1 MRGDETLHDWAD
13 YWNGRTTVYANDR
26 HKRVHYEG
34 IARDIIAMLSGPYA
48 RVVDYG
54 CGDALSADRVADAC
68 RRLYLCD
75 AARTVR
81 ERLAERF
88 ADHSQIEVISVGQ
101 FEMLPAGT
109 ADLIVANSVIQYLSR
124 AQLERFLRVAWATL
138 SPRGRLVLADVIPKG
153 IGPLQDATELLKFA
167 ARNGFL
173 LPAAVGLGRSFF
185 SSYRRVRQQLGLL
198 QFDEAEMLDLLARF
212 GFEARRHYPN
222 MGHNRRRMTF
232 LASKGG
238 T

>member
-1 MRGDETLHDWAD
+1 MKGDKTLQDWAD

-26 HKRVHYEG
+26 HKGVHYEG
-34 IARDIIAMLSGPYA
+34 IARDIIALLPGPSA
-48 RVVDYG
+48 RVLDYG
-54 CGDALSADRVADAC
+54 CGEALSADRVAEAC

-81 ERLAERF
+81 ERLAERY
-88 ADHSQIEVISVGQ
+88 ASNPNIEVIAVSQ
-101 FEMLPAGT
+101 FEAMPAGT
-109 ADLIVANSVIQYLSR
+109 ADLIVANSVIQYLSQ
-124 AQLERFLRVAWATL
+124 AQLEHFLRIAHRKL
-138 SPRGRLVLADVIPKG
+138 SPSGRLVIADVIPKG

-198 QFDEAEMLDLLARF
+198 QFDEPEMLELLTRF
-212 GFEARRHYPN
+212 GFDARRHYPN
-222 MGHNRRRMTF
+222 MGHNSRRMTF
-232 LASKGG
+232 MASRP
-238 T
+238 

>member
-1 MRGDETLHDWAD
+1 MKGGATPQDWAD
-13 YWNGRTTVYANDR
+13 YWNGGTTVYANER

-34 IARDIIAMLSGPYA
+34 IARDIIALLPGPDA

-68 RRLYLCD
+68 RHLYLCD
-75 AARTVR
+75 AAQTVR

-88 ADHSQIEVISVGQ
+88 ARNPKITVIPVGQ
-101 FEMLPAGT
+101 FETLPAGT

-124 AQLERFLRVAWATL
+124 AQLERFLRAAWATL
-138 SPRGRLVLADVIPKG
+138 SPRGRLVVADVIPQG

-167 ARNGFL
+167 AKNGFL
-173 LPAAVGLGRSFF
+173 LPAAGGLGRSFF

-198 QFDEAEMLDLLARF
+198 QFDEAEMLDILARF

-232 LASKGG
+232 LASRGG